1 MPDRS
6 IIPRD
11 IKGFNIYIA
20 KTNALLIKG
29 APENYTRYNWTT
41 DNLTDWQGF
50 ESDWVPLK
58 LQYDDEKGQRTSAI
72 TEQLYL
78 IIEDAIAYDKV
89 NKLIRHIKATVGLTA
104 IDCQTFHIP
113 LSLASATGAK
123 HSSSGTT
130 TTQTNKTAATTEGVF
145 PKLLPAVGGM
155 VRCKC
160 FAENTSS
167 GKPRKLDDYDLVE
180 YACGVFYSGTEN
192 LLTDADDIRLTI
204 KHSSKAS
211 FVLQTAVMLNNLPVL
226 APGVV
231 APAKILV
238 IFFRWAKSK
247 HPTLNGPWCGAFTTV
262 LL

>member
-11 IKGFNIYIA
+11 IKGFNIYII
-20 KTNALLIKG
+20 KTNALLIAG
-29 APENYTRYNWTT
+29 TPENYARYNWTN

-50 ESDWVPLK
+50 LAEWEPLH

-78 IIEDAIAYDKV
+78 IIEAAIAYDKA
-89 NKLIRHIKATVGLTA
+89 NKLIEHVKATVGLTA
-104 IDCQTFHIP
+104 VDCQTFNIP
-113 LSLASATGAK
+113 LSLASATGSM
-123 HSSSGTT
+123 HSSHATIT
-130 TTQTNKTAATTEGVF
+130 VQANKTTATTEGVY

-160 FAENTSS
+160 FAEIAAS
-167 GKPRKLDDYDLVE
+167 GKPRKLDGFDLVE
-180 YACGVFYSGTEN
+180 YACGVFYSDANN
-192 LLTDADDIRLTI
+192 LPASADDPRLTI

-211 FVLQTAVMLNNLPVL
+211 FVLATAAMLNNLLVL
-226 APGVV
+226 EAGIV
-231 APAKILV
+231 APAKVLV

-247 HPTLNGPWCGAFTTV
+247 HPNLNGPWCGAFTTV